1 MQVNYYI
8 KCDICGAVS
17 NLKYQMGFSTR
28 HPIRFKCPCG
38 VSLRGEFS
46 KKNGISFENAQI
58 IDNKSKELPALVV
71 YSSGDFLT
79 VPPFV
84 PTKVVQLCMPSSFI
98 NATMYLNYDEFKKE
112 FSFVVNYRDKF
123 HRINRAINELYFA
136 GNETLLIQT
145 IKKNYNNP
153 LLNLQ
158 TNNNTDI
165 FRSVAKINQFQ
176 FLNSK
181 ASDAVIKITSLY
193 QKAVSEKRTELESY
207 LSFLNKLNRLE
218 GWKKRI
224 YNLCDL
230 VYEKIDL
237 LIPIISVDFYNG
249 DKEEMLDG
257 RFAITTTSFEDIKQ
271 LYVDLY
277 ELIAEILML
286 LVGFDNVLERGDYEK
301 IKQVVGLNVNSLSDM
316 ANMRN
321 KGNIIKFLG
330 NGGEACELVCKCL
343 SSDTRNSI
351 GHYDYDSEEIAN
363 SLGQKIKFYNVNNK
377 DEFEEKTLAQ
387 ICYDIWQ
394 MYNCMGIFG
403 ELIYR
408 LEMHNRALE
417 GQYPSECNDLYKT
430 IIGFHEKKKKI
441 YPNDKCP
448 CGSGLKY
455 KKCCWKN

>member
-1 MQVNYYI
+1 MQMNYYL

-17 NLKYQMGFSTR
+17 NLKYQMGYSTR
-28 HPIRFKCPCG
+28 HPIRFKCQCG
-38 VSLRGEFS
+38 VSLRGEYS
-46 KKNGISFENAQI
+46 EKNGINFENAQI
-58 IDNKSKELPALVV
+58 VDDQPNQLPALVV

-79 VPPFV
+79 KPPFIPKKIEQLFM
-84 PTKVVQLCMPSSFI
+84 PTSFI
-98 NATMYLNYDEFKKE
+98 SATFYLDYDQFRKE
-112 FSFVVNYRDKF
+112 FSFVVRYRDEL
-123 HRINRAINELYFA
+123 HQINRAINELYFA
-136 GNETLLIQT
+136 GNKNLLVETINKYYSGQ
-145 IKKNYNNP
+145 IF
-153 LLNLQ
+153 NLK
-158 TNNNTDI
+158 TNNDMDI
-165 FRSVAKINQFQ
+165 FRSVAKINQIQ

-181 ASDAVIKITSLY
+181 ESDAVMKIMSLY
-193 QKAVSEKRTELESY
+193 QKAVSERRTELERY
-207 LSFLNKLNRLE
+207 ISFLKKLNRLE
-218 GWKKRI
+218 RWKKRI
-224 YNLCDL
+224 YNLCDT

-237 LIPIISVDFYNG
+237 LIPIISIDFYKG

-277 ELIAEILML
+277 ELIAEVLIL

-301 IKQVVGLNVNSLSDM
+301 LKPVAGLKVNSLSDM

-321 KGNIIKFLG
+321 KGNIIKFLD
-330 NGGEACELVCKCL
+330 NGGKACELVCKCL
-343 SSDTRNSI
+343 SSNTRNSI

-377 DEFEEKTLAQ
+377 DEFEEKTLTQ

-394 MYNCMGIFG
+394 MYNCMGVFS

-408 LEMHNRALE
+408 LEMHSRILE
-417 GQYPSECNDLYKT
+417 GQHPSEGDDFCKT
-430 IIGFHEKKKKI
+430 TSGRQKNRKKI

-455 KKCCWKN
+455 KKCCGK

>member
-1 MQVNYYI
+1 MQMNYYL

-17 NLKYQMGFSTR
+17 NLKYQMGYSTR
-28 HPIRFKCPCG
+28 HPIRFKCQCG
-38 VSLRGEFS
+38 VSLRGEYS
-46 KKNGISFENAQI
+46 EKNGINFENAQI
-58 IDNKSKELPALVV
+58 VDDQPNQLPALVV

-79 VPPFV
+79 KPPFIPKKIERLFM
-84 PTKVVQLCMPSSFI
+84 PTSFI
-98 NATMYLNYDEFKKE
+98 SATFYLDYDQFRKE
-112 FSFVVNYRDKF
+112 FSFVVRYRDEL
-123 HRINRAINELYFA
+123 HQINRAINELYFA
-136 GNETLLIQT
+136 GNKNLLVETINKYYSGQ
-145 IKKNYNNP
+145 IF
-153 LLNLQ
+153 NLK
-158 TNNNTDI
+158 TNNDMDI
-165 FRSVAKINQFQ
+165 FRSVAKINQIQ

-181 ASDAVIKITSLY
+181 ESDAVMKIMSLY
-193 QKAVSEKRTELESY
+193 QKAVSERRTELERY
-207 LSFLNKLNRLE
+207 ISFLKKLNRLE
-218 GWKKRI
+218 RWKKCI
-224 YNLCDL
+224 YNLCDT

-237 LIPIISVDFYNG
+237 LIPIISIDFYKG

-277 ELIAEILML
+277 ELIAEVLIL

-301 IKQVVGLNVNSLSDM
+301 LKPVAGLKVNSLSDM

-321 KGNIIKFLG
+321 KGNIIKFLD
-330 NGGEACELVCKCL
+330 NGGKACELVCKCL
-343 SSDTRNSI
+343 SSNTRNSI

-377 DEFEEKTLAQ
+377 DEFEEKTLTQ

-394 MYNCMGIFG
+394 MYNCMGVFS

-408 LEMHNRALE
+408 LEMHSRILE
-417 GQYPSECNDLYKT
+417 GQHPSEGDDFCKT
-430 IIGFHEKKKKI
+430 TSGCQKNRKKI

-455 KKCCWKN
+455 KKCCGK

>member
-1 MQVNYYI
+1 MQMNYYL

-17 NLKYQMGFSTR
+17 NLKYQMGYSTR
-28 HPIRFKCPCG
+28 HPIRFKCQCG
-38 VSLRGEFS
+38 VSLRGEYS
-46 KKNGISFENAQI
+46 EKNGINFENAQI
-58 IDNKSKELPALVV
+58 VDDQPNQLPALVV

-79 VPPFV
+79 KPPFIPKKIEQLFM
-84 PTKVVQLCMPSSFI
+84 PTSFI
-98 NATMYLNYDEFKKE
+98 SATFYLDYDQFRKE
-112 FSFVVNYRDKF
+112 FSFVVRYRDEL
-123 HRINRAINELYFA
+123 HQINRAINELYFA
-136 GNETLLIQT
+136 GNKNLLVETINKYYSGQ
-145 IKKNYNNP
+145 IF
-153 LLNLQ
+153 NLK
-158 TNNNTDI
+158 TNNDMDI
-165 FRSVAKINQFQ
+165 FRSVAKINQIQ

-181 ASDAVIKITSLY
+181 ESDAVMKIMSLY
-193 QKAVSEKRTELESY
+193 QKAVSERRTELERY
-207 LSFLNKLNRLE
+207 ISFLKKLNRLE
-218 GWKKRI
+218 RWKKRI
-224 YNLCDL
+224 YNLCDT

-237 LIPIISVDFYNG
+237 LIPIISIDFYKG

-277 ELIAEILML
+277 ELIAEVLIL

-301 IKQVVGLNVNSLSDM
+301 LKPVAGLKVNSLSDM

-321 KGNIIKFLG
+321 KGNIIKFLD
-330 NGGEACELVCKCL
+330 NGGKACELVCKCL
-343 SSDTRNSI
+343 SSNTRNSI

-377 DEFEEKTLAQ
+377 DEFEEKTLTQ

-394 MYNCMGIFG
+394 MYNCMGVFS

-408 LEMHNRALE
+408 LEMHSRILE
-417 GQYPSECNDLYKT
+417 GQHPSEGDDFCKT
-430 IIGFHEKKKKI
+430 TSGCQKNRKKI

-455 KKCCWKN
+455 KKCCGK